1 MKMFNEDSYRGG
13 EPGIMDANKV
23 VALQVV
29 VVVVV
34 VMAMIVAKGRYSHT
48 FTKAI

>member
-1 MKMFNEDSYRGG
+1 MFNEDSYGGG

-23 VALQVV
+23 GALQVV
-29 VVVVV
+29 VVVVMV
-34 VMAMIVAKGRYSHT
+34 MIVAKGRYSHT